1 MSTQPADSARK
12 SSTKNLNR
20 QISAYSFAAAAA
32 GVSMLALAS
41 PAAGEVVITKK
52 TVPIP
57 VSFFGQDVDISLTND
72 GNNDFRLSL
81 LYNFSS
87 ISTKIDGRILILNKL
102 SHGKGVVGSQ
112 QFEPYASALMRGT
125 KIGPTANFVSSVV
138 GFPYGANIEESGT
151 ASYYHRG
158 SKHLKGKW
166 SGNAKDRYLGVRFL
180 INGQTHYGWIRL
192 RNYSEQNN
200 FGGDCR
206 EILGCVSSFGVHSR
220 SRQAITG
227 HARSGCGRHPAVAAR
242 RKVSPSVKLSTTTKA
257 IHPRLRLDGLSL
269 GDG

>member
-1 MSTQPADSARK
+1 MSTQPTDSARK
-12 SSTKNLNR
+12 SSTKNLSR

-52 TVPIP
+52 TLPIP
-57 VSFFGQDVDISLTND
+57 VSFFGQGVEISLTND

-138 GFPYGANIEESGT
+138 GFPYGANIEESAT

-180 INGQTHYGWIRL
+180 INGQTHYGWIRMTVTIPS
-192 RNYSEQNN
+192 NPKI
-200 FGGDCR
+200 FMT
-206 EILGCVSSFGVHSR
+206 
-220 SRQAITG
+220 ATITG
-227 HARSGCGRHPAVAAR
+227 YAYETIPNKTILAGTAERSSAASQASEYIQSQGRP
-242 RKVSPSVKLSTTTKA
+242 
-257 IHPRLRLDGLSL
+257 SL
-269 GDG
+269 GMLALGAEGIPLWRREETSVLP